1 MAKHHRPGKLAVILH
16 ADIVGSTV
24 LVQQDERLAHE
35 RIQETFHRFSDIITQ
50 YHGRVCELRGD
61 ALLAEFNRT
70 SNAVTAALAFQSDQ
84 SEYNA
89 QLSDN
94 ILPVVRVGIAM
105 GEAIIAD
112 NTITGACVVVAQRLE
127 QLAKP
132 GGICIQ
138 GAAYETVPK
147 RHPFDYKSMGEKTLK
162 GFEQPV
168 RAYSVMLKAGKE
180 IPAPEPSD
188 MQETPPIELS
198 NKPTIAVLPFTN
210 MSADPEQE
218 YFSDGITEDIITELS
233 RFRSIFVIARNSS
246 FHYKG
251 QSPKVQEIGKE
262 LGVQYIVEGSVRTVG
277 KRVRVTA
284 QLVESTDGKHLW
296 ADKYDRDLED
306 IFAVQDELVRAIVT
320 FVGGY
325 IDFTGKARA
334 SRLGDERLRAY
345 DLFLRARAAQDRNT
359 EEDYQHAARYLERAI
374 LLDPGFAQAY
384 QALSLVYFMQWMA
397 HWVSDRDAAFAKSTE
412 AARKS
417 VELDPA
423 DSGGYSRLGTIQLNR
438 REFNDSGRSFRK
450 AISLNPNDSQAFALF
465 GVYLTAIGEP
475 EQGIEQF
482 NKAMRL
488 NPFEPKWFRWSRGI
502 AFFTARRYEDAISDL
517 ASIDSPINEVR
528 GWLAASYALAGR
540 LDEARAIREMF
551 LQTAEQ
557 EMAVFPG
564 RKLSAWENFWHGA
577 IEYENEA
584 NFQHLYDGLRK
595 AGLSD

>member
-1 MAKHHRPGKLAVILH
+1 MTEDRLPSKFAFILH
-16 ADIVGSTV
+16 ADVAGSTE
-24 LVQQDERLAHE
+24 LVRRNEHVAHK
-35 RIQETFHRFSDIITQ
+35 RIQETFRRFSDIIST
-50 YHGRVCELRGD
+50 YHGHVRELRGD
-61 ALLAEFNRT
+61 ALLAEFERA
-70 SNAVTAALAFQSDQ
+70 SGAASAALAFQAEHKD
-84 SEYNA
+84 Y
-89 QLSDN
+89 LSSLDDP
-94 ILPVVRVGIAM
+94 IRPRVRVGIAM
-105 GEAIIAD
+105 GEVIIAD
-112 NTITGACVVVAQRLE
+112 DTITGAGVVLAQRLE
-127 QLAKP
+127 QLSEP
-132 GGICIQ
+132 GGVVIQ
-138 GAAYETVPK
+138 GAVYETVPK
-147 RHPFDYKSMGEKTLK
+147 RLPFDYESMGEKTLK
-162 GFEQPV
+162 GFEEPV
-168 RAYSVMLKAGKE
+168 RAYSVLLKAGE
-180 IPAPEPSD
+180 DIPVPEPGIL
-188 MQETPPIELS
+188 QETPPIELS
-198 NKPTIAVLPFTN
+198 KKPSIAVLPFTN

-251 QSPKVQEIGKE
+251 QSPRVQEIGRE
-262 LGVQYIVEGSVRTVG
+262 LGVQYIIEGSVRKAG

-284 QLVESTDGKHLW
+284 QLVESTGGKHLW

-306 IFAVQDELVRAIVT
+306 IFAVQDELVGAIVT

-334 SRLGDERLRAY
+334 SRLGDEGLRAY
-345 DLFLRARAAQDRNT
+345 DLFLRARAAQDGNT
-359 EEDYQHAARYLERAI
+359 REDYEHAGDCLERAI

-397 HWVSDRDAAFAKSTE
+397 HWVSDRDAAFAKSME
-412 AARKS
+412 AARKA

-423 DSGGYSRLGTIQLNR
+423 DSVAYSRLGTLQMNL
-438 REFNDSGRSFRK
+438 REFNDAGRSFRK

-502 AFFTARRYEDAISDL
+502 ACFTAGRYEDAIEDL
-517 ASIDSPINEVR
+517 SSIDSPINEVR
-528 GWLAASYALAGR
+528 GWLAASYAHAER
-540 LDEARAIREMF
+540 LEEAKAMLEIF
-551 LQTAEQ
+551 LQTAER
-557 EMAVFPG
+557 EMSVFPG
-564 RKLSAWENFWHGA
+564 QKLSAWEDFWHGA
-577 IEYENEA
+577 IEYKNEA